1 PHQTAKP
8 PVKAQ
13 TRQHNRGNFGL
24 DDDSGTVIPGLP
36 SQITTRLFQFMPRR
50 LLLPLLKN
58 QHPGLRRDRSA
69 S

>member
-1 PHQTAKP
+1 VARAG
-8 PVKAQ
+8 VDA
-13 TRQHNRGNFGL
+13 L
-24 DDDSGTVIPGLP
+24 DGDKGSVIPGLP
-36 SQITTRLFQFMPRR
+36 SQLSTRLFQLMPRR